1 MIMIQ
6 YTNIQLYK
14 ISLSTMIT
22 SQVVSGAGS
31 SGGGCVSKWFVWP
44 VAQVSGLM
52 LCNPFTRISI
62 LQYAC
67 A

>member
-6 YTNIQLYK
+6 YINIQLYK
-14 ISLSTMIT
+14 IFLSIIT
-22 SQVVSGAGS
+22 SQVESGAGS
-31 SGGGCVSKWFVWP
+31 RGGECVCKWFVWP